1 MAVHKLRHFF
11 CTISD
16 HYLPL
21 CHLLTYSP
29 LPPTRWRNLWTGKW
43 HIHDRLFCKTQP
55 YCLCIFF
62 ILEQFLMPVR
72 GMVWL
77 DCYISV
83 VRVLYSGV
91 SVFSLLTPASSSLSV
106 IFCKTPSPPLCYLVS
121 SFGIPLR
128 TPWLDD
134 VIYEQPLRDYQK
146 LHFDTITYTVL

>member
-29 LPPTRWRNLWTGKW
+29 LPPTRWRNLWMGNDISMIDYFVRRTLTSHGYFSSWSNFLCFWGERFDFHCYVSMVKCLIVLW
-43 HIHDRLFCKTQP
+43 LSFLFYP
-55 YCLCIFF
+55 LPHNRH
-62 ILEQFLMPVR
+62 L
-72 GMVWL
+72 
-77 DCYISV
+77 
-83 VRVLYSGV
+83 
-91 SVFSLLTPASSSLSV
+91 SSFARPL
-106 IFCKTPSPPLCYLVS
+106 PPLCHLLS
-121 SFGIPLR
+121 SFGLPPR